1 MEKSSV
7 IRKEIVKNSYKK
19 DTFGGYFYDI
29 CTLYFIQAQQ
39 TSPQLT

>member
-29 CTLYFIQAQQ
+29 RKLYFIEVQQ
-39 TSPQLT
+39 TSLQPT